1 MTKTTADSYRNIL
14 ENGRWFKGLSE
25 DLKSRLMT
33 SAKVV
38 RLCSGDMLFSRGDTR
53 CGLYAVVEGAIRITG
68 VGENG
73 KEAILTFIEPPN
85 WIGEI
90 ALFDSQLRTHD
101 AIAEDRVTAIHT
113 PQEALDKIL
122 ADNPIYWRDFGL
134 LIAHKL
140 RLAFLW
146 MEDMT
151 LLPAAV
157 RLARRLVFMAEGYGE
172 LQGKSR
178 RTISVPQEQLGL
190 MLGISR
196 QTTNQILKEL
206 ETQGMIK
213 VAYGVIE
220 LLDLEGLKKRSTV
233 G

>member
-1 MTKTTADSYRNIL
+1 MTKTTAESYRNIL
-14 ENGRWFKGLSE
+14 DTGRWFRGIPA
-25 DLKSRLMT
+25 DLKNRLLEH
-33 SAKVV
+33 AKVQ
-38 RLCSGDMLFSRGDTR
+38 RLCGGDMLFCRGDPR
-53 CGLYAVVEGAIRITG
+53 CGLYAVVEGAVRITG

-90 ALFDSQLRTHD
+90 ALFDGRLRTHD
-101 AIAEDRVTAIHT
+101 AIAEGNVTAIHV
-113 PQEALDKIL
+113 PQEALDAVL
-122 ADNPIYWRDFGL
+122 AENPLYWKDFGL
-134 LIAHKL
+134 LIAQKL

-151 LLPAAV
+151 VLPAAV
-157 RLARRLVFMAEGYGE
+157 RLTRRLVFMAEGYGD

-196 QTTNQILKEL
+196 QTTNQILKDL
-206 ETQGMIK
+206 EAQGMIK

-220 LLDLEGLKKRSTV
+220 LLDLEGLKRRSSV
-233 G
+233 S